1 MANEIQNAIDTLY
14 CKSDL
19 IIAKIK
25 ESKEVLPVIIEHT
38 TETTNG
44 CITTAECLCS
54 PAFFICCSLVIIA
67 IVLLRYYRKKERGDW
82 AKESQGKLF
91 ALKKEYQKM
100 ALDYLKE
107 KKGEC
112 DVNKDA
118 FLTAINGY
126 MADIDSSMKSS
137 ESSAR

>member
-1 MANEIQNAIDTLY
+1 MQIVVDTLY
-14 CKSDL
+14 SKGDL
-19 IIAKIK
+19 IIKMVK

-44 CITTAECLCS
+44 CKTTAECLCS

-100 ALDYLKE
+100 VLDYLKE
-107 KKGEC
+107 KKGDC

-118 FLTAINGY
+118 FIATINGY
-126 MADIDSSMKSS
+126 IADI
-137 ESSAR
+137 ESSLKGDKPSVH